1 MIAWHT
7 GWTQQETNNYSGK
20 KMTTFFILFCVLLS
34 GIIITTVQI
43 RSTQKKEMNEIKQLF
58 EEANYD

>member
-1 MIAWHT
+1 
-7 GWTQQETNNYSGK
+7 
-20 KMTTFFILFCVLLS
+20 MTTFFILFGVLLS

-43 RSTQKKEMNEIKQLF
+43 RSTQKRELNEVNQLF

>member
-1 MIAWHT
+1 
-7 GWTQQETNNYSGK
+7 
-20 KMTTFFILFCVLLS
+20 MTTFFILFCVLLS